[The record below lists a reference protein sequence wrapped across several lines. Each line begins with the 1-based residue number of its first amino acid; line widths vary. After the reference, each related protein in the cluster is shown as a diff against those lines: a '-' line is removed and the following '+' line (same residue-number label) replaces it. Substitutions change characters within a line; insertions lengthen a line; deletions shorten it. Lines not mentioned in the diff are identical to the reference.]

1 MIFENMKITTRLTI
15 SSAAFLVPIAVMIY
29 FVISL
34 SNTSIQSA
42 RNELR
47 GTACLKPIAGLLQR
61 IPRHLKA
68 TLDPALGDPS
78 KPDAE
83 IEQLF
88 NELKREFSSGSND
101 DIIASITTIQDLLK
115 SINSGS
121 LEETLETYM
130 KITRSIR
137 ELITYAGEFYGLVA
151 DPEMNSYYL
160 VDISLNSLPQ
170 AQEHFLR
177 VGNII
182 RLANY
187 RRTVSEES
195 RKGMEACITLLKE
208 IDYLKAIGNLETA
221 TRQYRN
227 SPTGLNGPEAKEIL
241 FRLSNYRTSI
251 DQLIVFLEKTVN
263 TDNPEQNFPT
273 IMNQLVKVNE
283 DTFLLWNTTV
293 NQLDVLLHNR
303 ISAFYVSLI
312 RSLIIAVLASAL
324 AFFIIIVTNIS
335 ISQSAARLQ
344 RLFISLQNNDLSLN
358 LEVDSHDEF
367 GELMIAFNRFL
378 EKLRTAFMSFSQ
390 HASMVSTSVYDL
402 SASAKEISTTANEQS
417 TSVAE
422 IVSTME
428 DNKNLSEQVAVKTA
442 EVADLMTQ
450 TQKLSRHGV
459 ELRDAN
465 QDMMQDIR
473 DQNAKI
479 IEEIMNLADM
489 LNRIDEI
496 IAIIDVIADQTKLIA
511 FNASLEASSSG
522 EEGARFAVVA
532 GEIRR
537 FADSVAEST
546 SEIKEKIEEVQNASR
561 MLIEEANQGSEQIA
575 FGYERMVEQKTVF
588 ENIVEVSQN
597 VATRSQ
603 QISNLSK
610 QQELASSQV
619 FLALKEISAGVQQFV
634 IATSSTSKTADNL
647 NAMSMELRETVDKYQ
662 TGKNIS

>member
-1 MIFENMKITTRLTI
+1 MKITTRLTI

-68 TLDPALGDPS
+68 TLDYTSGDS
-78 KPDAE
+78 SRPDEE

-130 KITRSIR
+130 KITRSIG
-137 ELITYAGEFYGLVA
+137 ELITYTGEFYGLVA

-177 VGNII
+177 VENTL
-182 RLANY
+182 RLAN
-187 RRTVSEES
+187 S
-195 RKGMEACITLLKE
+195 RKDIEACLTLLKE
-208 IDYLKAIGNLETA
+208 IDYLKAIANLETA

-227 SPTGLNGPEAKEIL
+227 SPTGLNSPEAKEIL

-647 NAMSMELRETVDKYQ
+647 NAMSVELRETVDKYQ
-662 TGKNIS
+662 TGKNIP